1 MKKLFLLFVTA
12 VLTFSIGFAQ
22 TNKDES
28 KLQAKSVQL
37 MTKLNELKLKQVEL
51 DTIVSISRNELATI
65 TAEVND
71 ARKSSDE
78 AKKDLMKSSSKV
90 DQGKKEAK
98 QASKD
103 AKVAEKATA
112 QYVKVAKKQS
122 KQQDKLNSAIKNAE
136 NNRKK
141 MNKTQ
146 IQLDKVNL
154 KLNKVSQ
161 TINNQ

>member
-71 ARKSSDE
+71 ARKNSDE

-154 KLNKVSQ
+154 KLNKVSE